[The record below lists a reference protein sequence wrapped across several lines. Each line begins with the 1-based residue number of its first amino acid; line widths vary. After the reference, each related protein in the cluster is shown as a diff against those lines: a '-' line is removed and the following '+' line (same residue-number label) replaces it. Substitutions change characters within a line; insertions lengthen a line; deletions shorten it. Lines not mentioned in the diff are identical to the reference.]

1 MIKSELIQRLAIKQP
16 HLSHTDVDLAVTL
29 LLNQLINELASG
41 GRVEIRGFGAFSL
54 KHYKA
59 KLGRNPKTGQTVS
72 GPQRYSVHFKPG
84 NDMRARVNAS
94 AVDKPLNDSFLATS

>member
-1 MIKSELIQRLAIKQP
+1 MIKSELIQRLASKQP

-29 LLNQLINELASG
+29 LINKIINELASG

-72 GPQRYSVHFKPG
+72 VPQRYSVHFKPG

-94 AVDKPLNDSFLATS
+94 AGEHKIVR